1 MNCKRMLYAMLLA
14 IVTLASFS
22 TLASAQIP
30 DLGAAQNFAVLG
42 GSTVTNTGA
51 TNITGDLGVSPGS
64 AITGFPPGVVT
75 GTIYAGGPA
84 PTAAQASVA
93 TAYAELAGMS
103 CGTDL
108 TGQDLGGQT
117 LSPGV
122 YCFDTS
128 AQLTGTLTLN
138 AGNDPNAIFVF
149 KVGTTFTTASNS
161 AVNVINGGTGNNV
174 FFQVGSSATL
184 GTNTAFQGNIIALT
198 SVTLTTGASIT
209 PGRALAINGAVTL
222 DTNNIA
228 IADNAV
234 PPPTDTVA
242 PLCAITRIGKIGGRK
257 FIEVTVQ
264 DTGRGLL
271 SVVATKL
278 FNATLDVPNFVSGS
292 TSPIVVRATQI
303 NKRLRMQLELR
314 VTDVAGNFVMC
325 DPVLTSI
332 GRGSGMPSRQTFTD
346 LPQEEGLI
354 EITNGKPG
362 IRTLI
367 ITVNGY
373 EISVR
378 GLRNNEVRVVNVAA
392 WMIEGDNNTISLQL
406 RGPTGGSAD
415 IMIHG
420 DHTHGHH
427 TH

>member
-1 MNCKRMLYAMLLA
+1 MNCKKMLYAMLLA
-14 IVTLASFS
+14 IVTLVSFQ

-30 DLGAAQNFAVLG
+30 DLGDAQNFAVLG

-51 TNITGDLGVSPGS
+51 TIITGDVGVSPGS

-75 GTIYAGGPA
+75 GTIYRGGPEA
-84 PTAAQASVA
+84 TAAQASVA

-103 CGTDL
+103 CGTNL
-108 TGQDLGGQT
+108 TGQDLGGRT
-117 LSPGV
+117 LTPGV

-128 AQLTGTLTLN
+128 APLTGTLTLD
-138 AGNDPNAIFVF
+138 AQGNSNAIFVF
-149 KVGTTFTTASNS
+149 KIGTTLITASNS

-174 FFQVGSSATL
+174 FFQVGTSATL

-222 DTNNIA
+222 DTNIISIA
-228 IADNAV
+228 GSAV
-234 PPPTDTVA
+234 PPPTDTTV
-242 PLCAITRIGKIGGRK
+242 PLCAITRIGKVGGKK

-264 DTGRGLL
+264 DTGRGLF
-271 SVVATKL
+271 SVEATKL
-278 FNATLDVPNFVSGS
+278 FNATLDVPDFVSGS

-314 VTDVAGNFVMC
+314 VTDIAGNFVMC

-373 EISVR
+373 EIGVR
-378 GLRNNEVRVVNVAA
+378 GLRNNEVRVVNVSE
-392 WMIEGDNNTISLQL
+392 WMIEGNNNTISLQL
-406 RGPTGGSAD
+406 RGSGGSAD

>member
-1 MNCKRMLYAMLLA
+1 
-14 IVTLASFS
+14 
-22 TLASAQIP
+22 
-30 DLGAAQNFAVLG
+30 
-42 GSTVTNTGA
+42 
-51 TNITGDLGVSPGS
+51 
-64 AITGFPPGVVT
+64 
-75 GTIYAGGPA
+75 
-84 PTAAQASVA
+84 
-93 TAYAELAGMS
+93 
-103 CGTDL
+103 
-108 TGQDLGGQT
+108 
-117 LSPGV
+117 
-122 YCFDTS
+122 
-128 AQLTGTLTLN
+128 
-138 AGNDPNAIFVF
+138 
-149 KVGTTFTTASNS
+149 
-161 AVNVINGGTGNNV
+161 
-174 FFQVGSSATL
+174 
-184 GTNTAFQGNIIALT
+184 
-198 SVTLTTGASIT
+198 
-209 PGRALAINGAVTL
+209 
-222 DTNNIA
+222 
-228 IADNAV
+228 
-234 PPPTDTVA
+234 
-242 PLCAITRIGKIGGRK
+242 
-257 FIEVTVQ
+257 
-264 DTGRGLL
+264 
-271 SVVATKL
+271 
-278 FNATLDVPNFVSGS
+278 
-292 TSPIVVRATQI
+292 
-303 NKRLRMQLELR
+303 MQLELR